1 MNNRTALL
9 AVALSLGISPAMAA
23 NHDVHLTS
31 GTAFTPNSIDN
42 VLVDDTIT
50 FINDAGG
57 FHNVQSDDP
66 AMTFKCAVD
75 CTSNNNGSN
84 ANWTAVVTVPAS
96 AAHKDIAFYCQV
108 HGAAIMSGVIHITN
122 PVDVQSF
129 EVD

>member
-1 MNNRTALL
+1 MNARTILS
-9 AVALSLGISPAMAA
+9 AVALSLCMGHAMAA

-31 GTAFTPNSIDN
+31 GTAFTPNSVDN
-42 VLVDDTIT
+42 VLVGDTIT

-57 FHNVQSDDP
+57 FHNVQSDDA
-66 AMTFKCAVD
+66 AMTFKCAVN
-75 CTSNNNGSN
+75 CTTDNNGSN
-84 ANWTAVVTVPAS
+84 ASWTAVVPVPAT
-96 AAHKDIAFYCQV
+96 AAHKDIPFYCQV